1 MVAHEH
7 EAIADLIAAH
17 RARLHQLQKKQALL
31 GVRDTPEHIPLEI
44 ERIEDAIER
53 LSGQPIEMT
62 TREKYLVDL
71 HWQTRIEGDLY
82 KLDQKLDRLAG
93 LVEQLDQKFD
103 RKLDGLTGMVQQM
116 LAELALRAL
125 PPPPPIGAGETGAS

>member
-53 LSGQPIEMT
+53 LSGEPVEMT
-62 TREKYLVDL
+62 VREKYLVDL
-71 HWQTRIEGDLY
+71 DWQLRIEGDVY
-82 KLDQKLDRLAG
+82 RLDQKMDRLTG
-93 LVEQLDQKFD
+93 LVEYL
-103 RKLDGLTGMVQQM
+103 
-116 LAELALRAL
+116 LAELALRAIA
-125 PPPPPIGAGETGAS
+125 PPPPPIGAGEQGA